1 MASTRKEHPETSP
14 EGQAAKA
21 KAEAEAP
28 GAEEVQH
35 AMDKA
40 TEQGFIGVETDD
52 TPNENYTVAGVTS
65 GAPTPETTD
74 KNKK

>member
-1 MASTRKEHPETSP
+1 MANRKDHQETSP

-21 KAEAEAP
+21 KAEAQAP
-28 GAEEVQH
+28 GADEVQH

-40 TEQGFIGVETDD
+40 TQQGFLGVETDA

-65 GAPTPETTD
+65 GAPTPETE
-74 KNKK
+74 KK

>member
-1 MASTRKEHPETSP
+1 MATAARREHPETSP

-28 GAEEVQH
+28 GAKEVQS

-40 TEQGFIGVETDD
+40 TEQGFIGVEVDQTD
-52 TPNENYTVAGVTS
+52 NAAYTVAGVTS
-65 GAPTPETTD
+65 GAETPETR
-74 KNKK
+74 KPE